1 MPVFPTPEPITATI
15 DVSVA
20 DVRIVAGERADTTV
34 EVTPADPG
42 DNEDVKAAARTR
54 VEFAHGELLVKG
66 PKYVTKL
73 WGKAGALHVTVE
85 LPAGSRVNATS
96 AMGDFRVSGR
106 VGDSRFKTSVGDI
119 HLDESTRL
127 EAHTATG
134 DVTVERASGHAEI
147 GTGSGE
153 LRIREIDGTAVL
165 KNSNGETRVHEV
177 TGDVRVNTA
186 NGDILVDLA
195 HAGVHAKTASGDIRV
210 GEVVRD
216 RVVLETAVGEIEVG
230 IREGS
235 AAWLELNSLTG
246 SVRNTLSATDG
257 PGGST
262 ETVEVKAHTYTG
274 DIVIRRA

>member
-20 DVRIVAGERADTTV
+20 DVRIVASERAETTV
-34 EVTPADPG
+34 EIEPADPTDG
-42 DNEDVKAAARTR
+42 EDVKAVARTH
-54 VEFAHGELLVKG
+54 VEFAGGELLVKG

-73 WGKAGALHVTVE
+73 WGKAGALHITVE
-85 LPAGSRVNATS
+85 LPAGSRIRGTA
-96 AMGDFRVSGR
+96 AMGDFRVGGR
-106 VGDSRFKTSVGDI
+106 IGDSRLKTSVGDI
-119 HLDESTRL
+119 HLDEAAVI
-127 EAHTATG
+127 EASTATG
-134 DVTVERASGHAEI
+134 DVTVDRATGHAEVH
-147 GTGSGE
+147 TGSGE

-165 KNSNGETRVHEV
+165 KNSNGETRVGEV
-177 TGDVRVNTA
+177 TGDLRVSVA
-186 NGDILVDLA
+186 NGDILVDVA
-195 HAGVHAKTASGDIRV
+195 HAGVHAKTASGDIRI
-210 GEVVRD
+210 GEVIRD

-257 PGGST
+257 PGAST

>member
-20 DVRIVAGERADTTV
+20 DVRIVAGDGAETTV
-34 EVTPADPG
+34 EVTPADPAET
-42 DNEDVKAAARTR
+42 EDVKAVAKTR
-54 VEFAHGELLVKG
+54 VEFAGGELLVKG

-73 WGKAGALHVTVE
+73 WGRGGALHVAIA
-85 LPAGSRVNATS
+85 LPAGSQISGTA
-96 AMGDFRVSGR
+96 AMGDFRVTGR
-106 VGDSRFKTSVGDI
+106 VGPSRFKTSVGDI
-119 HLDESTRL
+119 HLDEAAAI
-127 EAHTATG
+127 EANTATG
-134 DVTVERASGHAEI
+134 DVTVDQATGHAEV

-153 LRIREIDGTAVL
+153 LRIRRIDGTAVL
-165 KNSNGETRVHEV
+165 KNSNGETRVGEV
-177 TGDVRVNTA
+177 TGDLRVNTA

-235 AAWLELNSLTG
+235 AAWLELNSLVG
-246 SVRNTLSATDG
+246 SVHNTLAPSDG
-257 PGGST
+257 PSGT
-262 ETVEVKAHTYTG
+262 AETVEVKAHSYTG

>member
-20 DVRIVAGERADTTV
+20 DVRIVAGERAETTV

-54 VEFAHGELLVKG
+54 VEFTHGELLVKG

-73 WGKAGALHVTVE
+73 WGKAGALHITVE
-85 LPAGSRVNATS
+85 LPAGSRIQGTA
-96 AMGDFRVSGR
+96 AMGDFRVGGR
-106 VGDSRFKTSVGDI
+106 IGNSRFKTSVGDI
-119 HLDESTRL
+119 DLDEAAAV
-127 EAHTATG
+127 EASTATG
-134 DVTVERASGHAEI
+134 DVTVARATGHAEF

-165 KNSNGETRVHEV
+165 KNSNGETRVGEV
-177 TGDVRVNTA
+177 TGDLRVSTA

-210 GEVVRD
+210 GEVIRD

-246 SVRNTLSATDG
+246 SVRNTLSPTDG
-257 PGGST
+257 PTGTT

>member
-1 MPVFPTPEPITATI
+1 MPVFATPEPITATI

-20 DVRIVAGERADTTV
+20 DVRIVAGESDETTV
-34 EVTPADPG
+34 EVRPADPG
-42 DNEDVKAAARTR
+42 DHDDVKAADRTR
-54 VEFAHGELLVKG
+54 VEYAAGELLVKG
-66 PKYVTKL
+66 PKYTTKL
-73 WGKAGALHVTVE
+73 FGKGGALHVTVE
-85 LPAGSRVNATS
+85 LPAGSRISGTA
-96 AMGDFRVSGR
+96 AMGDFRVNGR
-106 VGDSRFKTSVGDI
+106 IGDSRFKTSVGDI
-119 HLDESTRL
+119 HLDEAARL
-127 EAHTATG
+127 EATTATG
-134 DVTVERASGHAEI
+134 DVSVERATGFAEV

-165 KNSNGETRVHEV
+165 KNSNGETRVGEV
-177 TGDVRVNTA
+177 TGDLRVSTA

-195 HAGVHAKTASGDIRV
+195 HAAVHAKTASGDIRL

-246 SVRNTLSATDG
+246 SVRNTLTASDG

>member
-20 DVRIVAGERADTTV
+20 DIRIVAGERVETTV
-34 EVTPADPG
+34 EVTPADPT
-42 DNEDVKAAARTR
+42 DNEDVKAVARTS
-54 VEFAHGELLVKG
+54 VDFAHGELLVKG

-73 WGKAGALHVTVE
+73 WGKAGALHITIE
-85 LPAGSRVNATS
+85 LPAGSRLKSTS
-96 AMGDFRVSGR
+96 AMGDVRVSGR
-106 VGDSRFKTSVGDI
+106 VGESRVKTSVGDI
-119 HLDESTRL
+119 HLA
-127 EAHTATG
+127 EAAVIEASTATG
-134 DVTVERASGHAEI
+134 DVTVERATGHAEVH
-147 GTGSGE
+147 TGSGE

-165 KNSNGETRVHEV
+165 KNSNGETRVGEV
-177 TGDVRVNTA
+177 TGDLRVNTA
-186 NGDILVDLA
+186 NGDILVDVA
-195 HAGVHAKTASGDIRV
+195 HAGVHAKTASGDIRL
-210 GEVVRD
+210 GEVMRD

-246 SVRNTLSATDG
+246 TVRNTLSAADG

-262 ETVEVKAHTYTG
+262 DTVEVKAHTYTG

>member
-1 MPVFPTPEPITATI
+1 MPVFPTPEPIAATI

-20 DVRIVAGERADTTV
+20 DVRIVAGERAETTV
-34 EVTPADPG
+34 EVHPADPA
-42 DNEDVKAAARTR
+42 DTEDVKAVARTR
-54 VEFAHGELLVKG
+54 VEFADGELLVKG

-85 LPAGSRVNATS
+85 LPAGSRIRATA
-96 AMGDFRVSGR
+96 AMGDFHVGGR
-106 VGDSRFKTSVGDI
+106 IGDSRFKTSVGDI
-119 HLDESTRL
+119 HLDEAARL
-127 EAHTATG
+127 EASTATG
-134 DVTVERASGHAEI
+134 DVTVGRATGHAEV

-165 KNSNGETRVHEV
+165 KNSNGETRVGEV
-177 TGDVRVNTA
+177 TGDLRVNTA

-195 HAGVHAKTASGDIRV
+195 HTGVLAKTAAGDIRV

-246 SVRNTLSATDG
+246 TVRNTLSATDG

>member
-20 DVRIVAGERADTTV
+20 DVRIVAGERAETTV
-34 EVTPADPG
+34 EVTPADPA
-42 DNEDVKAAARTR
+42 DTEDVKAVARTR

-73 WGKAGALHVTVE
+73 WGKAGALHITVE
-85 LPAGSRVNATS
+85 LPAGSRIQGTA
-96 AMGDFRVSGR
+96 AMGDFRVGGR
-106 VGDSRFKTSVGDI
+106 IGDSRLKTSVGDI
-119 HLDESTRL
+119 HLDEAARI
-127 EAHTATG
+127 EASTATG
-134 DVTVERASGHAEI
+134 DVTVDRATGHAEVH
-147 GTGSGE
+147 TGSGE
-153 LRIREIDGTAVL
+153 LRIREVDGTAVL
-165 KNSNGETRVHEV
+165 KNSNGETRVGEV
-177 TGDVRVNTA
+177 TGDLRVNTA
-186 NGDILVDLA
+186 NGDILVDVA
-195 HAGVHAKTASGDIRV
+195 HAAVHAKTASGDIRL
-210 GEVVRD
+210 GEVMRD

>member
-20 DVRIVAGERADTTV
+20 DVRIVAGDRAETTV

-42 DNEDVKAAARTR
+42 DSEDVKAVAKTR
-54 VEFAHGELLVKG
+54 VEFAGGELLVKG

-73 WGKAGALHVTVE
+73 WGKGGALHVTVE
-85 LPAGSRVNATS
+85 LPAGSRITGTA
-96 AMGDFRVSGR
+96 AMGDFRVGGR

-119 HLDESTRL
+119 HLDEAARL
-127 EAHTATG
+127 EASTATG
-134 DVTVERASGHAEI
+134 DVSVDRATGHAEI

-165 KNSNGETRVHEV
+165 KNSNGETRVGEV
-177 TGDVRVNTA
+177 TGDLRVNVA

-195 HAGVHAKTASGDIRV
+195 HAGVHAKTASGDIRL
-210 GEVVRD
+210 GEVIRD

-246 SVRNTLSATDG
+246 SVRNTLSAADG

-274 DIVIRRA
+274 DIVVRRA